1 MVQSLNTKVD
11 LTIKATSYLGLTN
24 YGKIMVGDNAFE
36 FYNDKNVRDYIQ
48 IPWKEVDYV
57 MASVM
62 FKGKWIPRFA
72 VVTKKNGKFI
82 FSSRDNKALLRAVNK
97 YVASENLVRSL
108 SFLDIIKR
116 GIKSLFSKNSDVY
129 I

>member
-11 LTIKATSYLGLTN
+11 FTIEATSYLGIAS
-24 YGKIMVGDNAFE
+24 YCKVMVGDKAFE
-36 FYNDKNVRDYIQ
+36 FYNEKNIRDYIQ
-48 IPWKEVDYV
+48 IPWEEVDYI

-72 VVTKKNGKFI
+72 IETKNNGRFT
-82 FSSRDNKALLRAVNK
+82 FSTRHNKALLRSVNQ
-97 YVASENLVRSL
+97 YISSERLVRSL
-108 SFLDIIKR
+108 SFFQVIQR
-116 GIKSLFSKNSDVY
+116 GIKNIFMRKHK

>member
-11 LTIKATSYLGLTN
+11 LTIKATSYLGLAN
-24 YGKIMVGDNAFE
+24 YGKVMVGDNAFE

-48 IPWKEVDYV
+48 ITWEEVDYV

-82 FSSRDNKALLRAVNK
+82 FSSRDNKALLRAINK
-97 YVASENLVRSL
+97 YVASEKLVRSL
-108 SFLDIIKR
+108 SFFDIIKR
-116 GIKSLFSKNSDVY
+116 GIKSLFSKKM

>member
-11 LTIKATSYLGLTN
+11 FTIKATSYLGLAN
-24 YGKIMVGDNAFE
+24 YGKIMIGDKAFE
-36 FYNDKNVRDYIQ
+36 FYNEKNVRDYIQ
-48 IPWKEVDYV
+48 IPREEVNYV

-72 VVTKKNGKFI
+72 VATKSNGNFI

-97 YVASENLVRSL
+97 YIASENLVRSL
-108 SFLDIIKR
+108 SFFQVIKR
-116 GIKSLFSKNSDVY
+116 GIKALFTRKKHK
-129 I
+129 

>member
-11 LTIKATSYLGLTN
+11 LTVKATSQLGLAN
-24 YGKIMVGDNAFE
+24 YGEVMVGDKAFE
-36 FYNDKNVRDYIQ
+36 FYNEKNIRDYIQ
-48 IPWKEVDYV
+48 IPWEEVDYI

-72 VVTKKNGKFI
+72 IETKNNGRFT
-82 FSSRDNKALLRAVNK
+82 FSTRHNKALLRSVNQ
-97 YVASENLVRSL
+97 YISSERLVRSL
-108 SFLDIIKR
+108 SFFQVIQR
-116 GIKSLFSKNSDVY
+116 GIKNIFMRKHK

>member
-116 GIKSLFSKNSDVY
+116 GQKLGDSPV
-129 I
+129 

>member
-48 IPWKEVDYV
+48 IPWSEVDYV

-116 GIKSLFSKNSDVY
+116 GIKSLFSKK
-129 I
+129 II

>member
-82 FSSRDNKALLRAVNK
+82 FSSRDNKALLLAVNK

-116 GIKSLFSKNSDVY
+116 GIKSLFSKK
-129 I
+129 II

>member
-11 LTIKATSYLGLTN
+11 LTIKATSYLGLAN
-24 YGKIMVGDNAFE
+24 YGNIMVGDKAFE
-36 FYNDKNVRDYIQ
+36 FYNDKNIRDYIQ
-48 IPWKEVDYV
+48 IPWEEVDYV

-82 FSSRDNKALLRAVNK
+82 FSSRDNKALLRAINK
-97 YVASENLVRSL
+97 YVKSENLVRSL
-108 SFLDIIKR
+108 SFLDIIIR
-116 GIKSLFSKNSDVY
+116 GIKSLFSKK
-129 I
+129 II